1 MSRRKNH
8 FPILLTTCF
17 AIVLS
22 VSPASADTVHFDVLL
37 TGSSGSLI
45 TGGYNDGSN
54 TGIAPMRVFSGE
66 AVSSDGGPAASD
78 AEPGFR
84 APNQTFLNSSGMTP
98 PAQLSAL
105 PGNTNL
111 LFRLVP
117 MTISGTNRNL
127 FFWDGTGAVN
137 FGPLSSGY
145 GLSLAGDFGSTSITG
160 ASNSPSL
167 DFVLKTTSADG
178 SLDPGHPHFTTTIG
192 NAGATPAQGF
202 YLFSMQFSISG
213 LSASAPAYFVYGVYD
228 AGSPPVDFEAFDLAH
243 AAAET
248 WVENNLVAVPEP
260 SSVALAG
267 LGVAGLAGAELRRR
281 MRKQRKLA
289 SAASQA

>member
-37 TGSSGSLI
+37 TGSSGNLI
-45 TGGYNDGSN
+45 TGGYNDDLS

-66 AVSSDGGPAASD
+66 AVSSDGDPAASD
-78 AEPGFR
+78 DEPGFR
-84 APNQTFLNSSGMTP
+84 APNQTFLNSPGMTP
-98 PAQLSAL
+98 TAKLSAL

-145 GLSLAGDFGSTSITG
+145 GLSLAGDFGSASITG
-160 ASNSPSL
+160 ASNSSSL
-167 DFVLKTTSADG
+167 EFVLKTTSADG
-178 SLDPGHPHFTTTIG
+178 SLDPGHPHFTTKID

-213 LSASAPAYFVYGVYD
+213 LSASVPAYFVYGVYD
-228 AGSPPVDFEAFDLAH
+228 AGSLPNFEQFDLAH

-260 SSVALAG
+260 SSVVLAG
-267 LGVAGLAGAELRRR
+267 LGVVGLVGAELRRR
-281 MRKQRKLA
+281 MRRQRKLA
-289 SAASQA
+289 SVAPQA